1 MRALLSSLILLS
13 LSAPA
18 LAEIINSVPEPE
30 SIALIAVGVLAAML
44 VRRKRK

>member
-1 MRALLSSLILLS
+1 MRSLLSSVILLA

-18 LAEIINSVPEPE
+18 LAEVTGTVPEPE
-30 SIALIAVGVLAAML
+30 SVALIAVGVIAAML